1 MAALLIFIVIN
12 TTSCAYASNLG
23 VWGAVF
29 TIEEQDIKEFIYARL
44 RQMEQNGQLAKL
56 RTTFITNVKNH
67 IIRPASVAGLTTTD
81 QPKTFYYDPT
91 YVLAKD
97 ITDEKDGLIAKAGT
111 IINPFDTIK
120 MSSIW
125 LFFNADDPRQVK
137 WARAKAK
144 QYNYTKYILVSGN
157 IKEAGDLL
165 KDRIYFDQSGV
176 ITKQLGIGHIP
187 CLVKQQDKK
196 LQIQEFAIK

>member
-1 MAALLIFIVIN
+1 MAALFILIVISITN
-12 TTSCAYASNLG
+12 PAYAKNLG

-44 RQMEQNGQLAKL
+44 RQMEQNGQLAKI
-56 RTTFITNVKNH
+56 RATFITNVKNH
-67 IIRPASVAGLTTTD
+67 IIRPAAVADLTTTD
-81 QPKTFYYDPT
+81 APKTFYYDPT

-97 ITDEKDGLIAKAGT
+97 ITDEKGGMIAKAGT
-111 IINPFDTIK
+111 TINPFDTIK
-120 MSSIW
+120 MSSVW

-137 WARAKAK
+137 WALAKAK

-157 IKEAGDLL
+157 IKEAGNLL
-165 KDRIYFDQSGV
+165 KDRIYFDQGGV
-176 ITKQLGIGHIP
+176 ITKQLGIKHVP
-187 CLVKQQDKK
+187 CLARQQDKK